1 MYDILV
7 ILKKSTKSNADKIG
21 NDIKI
26 CASEGNQAWC
36 GEISVTQSEF
46 YAAAARQFKP
56 EKVLEIWD
64 RDYNSENRCIID
76 GIEYE
81 IYRTFRKKES
91 TKRELYLRVSNG
103 GN

>member
-7 ILKKSTKSNADKIG
+7 TLKKPIKSIVDKIG
-21 NDIKI
+21 NETPVYI
-26 CASEGNQAWC
+26 ENQAWC

-46 YAAAARQFKP
+46 YAAAARSFKP

-64 RDYNSENRCIID
+64 RDYSGENRCVIE

-81 IYRTFRKKES
+81 IYRTYRKNES
-91 TKRELYLRVSNG
+91 TKRELYLRMKSS

>member
-7 ILKKSTKSNADKIG
+7 TLKKSTGTKPDKIG
-21 NDIKI
+21 NDIQTYVD
-26 CASEGNQAWC
+26 EGNQAWC

-46 YAAAARQFKP
+46 YSAAARQFKP

-64 RDYNSENRCIID
+64 RDYNGENCCLID
-76 GIEYE
+76 GTEYE

-91 TKRELYLRVSNG
+91 TKRELYLRVNNG

>member
-7 ILKKSTKSNADKIG
+7 TLKKPTKPDVDKIG
-21 NDIKI
+21 NEISKYI
-26 CASEGNQAWC
+26 ENQAWC

-46 YAAAARQFKP
+46 YAAAARGFKP

-64 RDYNSENRCIID
+64 RDYNGENRCVID
-76 GIEYE
+76 NVEYE
-81 IYRTFRKKES
+81 IYRAFRKTTS
-91 TKRELYLRVSNG
+91 TKRELYLRVSSS